1 MKHVFLLIVLLILF
15 VGCKQPEQNYFSESP
30 EIETSKQ
37 LLSHLANYDDEAIA
51 KIYSDSAKIYD
62 NSLKAVSPSEII
74 AQMKENKESMDFLRV
89 KDSADYEM
97 VITKEGEK
105 WVNCWYVMEGKYKGS
120 DKVIT
125 VPCHSSFEFK
135 DGKIVKDYS
144 YYNMSDIVAE
154 YEKVQAMSKSDTIPD
169 VVAE

>member
-1 MKHVFLLIVLLILF
+1 MKQVFLLLGLLILL

-37 LLSHLANYDDEAIA
+37 LLSHLANYDTEAIA
-51 KIYSDSAKIYD
+51 KVYSDSAKIYD
-62 NSLKAVSPSEII
+62 NSIKAVSPSEMIENMS
-74 AQMKENKESMDFLRV
+74 QNKELMDYLKVR
-89 KDSADYEM
+89 DSAYYEM

-120 DKVIT
+120 DKVLT
-125 VPCHSSFEFK
+125 VPCHSTFEFK

-144 YYNMSDIVAE
+144 YYNMSDIIAE
-154 YEKVQAMSKSDTIPD
+154 YEKLEAMAKSDTITE
-169 VVAE
+169 VIIE